1 MIILSIFFFITAI
14 FYSSVGF
21 GGGTTYLALMLI
33 WDIPYYIFPILALIC
48 NIIVVSGNSINY
60 VRSGNLN
67 LKLLTPYLVGSIP
80 FAFFGAS
87 ISITKELFEILLF
100 VILIIA
106 GIFLLIESKS
116 FNDDQIKINSIPKII
131 SLLIGSIIGFTSGI
145 IGIGGGIFLS
155 PILFLMKAGYPKQ
168 IATTASLFIL
178 INSIFGVAGQL
189 TKDTVFDE
197 FLNFWPLFIAVLIG
211 GQIGNFLN
219 IKFLSGKTLA
229 IITSLLV
236 IFVAIRMGLR
246 LLLSLIHI

>member
-33 WDIPYYIFPILALIC
+33 WDIPYYIFPIIALIC

-60 VRSGNLN
+60 VRTGNLN
-67 LKLLTPYLVGSIP
+67 LKLLTPYLMGSIP

-116 FNDDQIKINSIPKII
+116 FNNDQIKINSIPKII

-189 TKDTVFDE
+189 TKDIVFDE

-236 IFVAIRMGLR
+236 MLVAMRMGLR
-246 LLLSLIHI
+246 LLP

>member
-21 GGGTTYLALMLI
+21 GGGSTYLALMLI

-67 LKLLTPYLVGSIP
+67 LKLLTPYLIGSIP

-155 PILFLMKAGYPKQ
+155 PILFLMKAGYSKQ

-189 TKDTVFDE
+189 TKDIVFDE
-197 FLNFWPLFIAVLIG
+197 FLNFWPLFVAVLIG

-246 LLLSLIHI
+246 LLS